1 MSGSVPEFTLE
12 SIRLNSVLDRH
23 ALALGY
29 ANRGRVQVRDLFEPA
44 TAIRLYQCLLT
55 ETPWGVAYNNGVD
68 TVFESA
74 AEWGK
79 RGPQTTREILEGVEK
94 RAGSQFQ
101 YLYHCY
107 PMLTAY
113 TSGWDPDLLLHRFLE
128 YLNTDEMLEFVR
140 QITGLPSLIKADAQ
154 ATWYG
159 HGHFLTLHDD
169 ADTEAGRR
177 VAYVINMTRDWRE
190 ADGGYLLFLDQ
201 SGDVEM
207 GFCPRFNTLN
217 LFSVPQRHLV
227 SYVPRYAQGRRYAI
241 TGWFRDR

>member
-1 MSGSVPEFTLE
+1 MSGNTPEFTLD
-12 SIRLNSVLDRH
+12 SIRLNSDLDRR

-29 ANRGRVQVRDLFEPA
+29 ANTGRVQVRDLFEPE
-44 TAIRLYQCLLT
+44 TADRLYQCLLM
-55 ETPWGVAYNNGVD
+55 ETPWGMAYNNGAD
-68 TVFESA
+68 TVFEPASKWKERAPQA
-74 AEWGK
+74 AS
-79 RGPQTTREILEGVEK
+79 EILRGIEQ

-128 YLNTDEMLEFVR
+128 YLNTEEMLDFVR
-140 QITGLPSLIKADAQ
+140 QVTGLPALIKADAQ

-159 HGHFLTLHDD
+159 HEHFLTLHDD
-169 ADTEAGRR
+169 ANAAEGRR

-190 ADGGYLLFLDQ
+190 ADGGYLLFLDK

-207 GFCPRFNTLN
+207 GFRPRFNTLN

-227 SYVPRYAQGRRYAI
+227 SYVPRYAQGRRFAI